1 MVKRGPQWVQL
12 INGND
17 NAARPGYSFRQGKQ
31 GKSRIGNYLRIHS
44 AACALADSELVG
56 SCDQING
63 SRSTLSIRA
72 SGGSAD
78 AIEQETF
85 PDLPAAGLLAIAVIT
100 DIAVKI

>member
-12 INGND
+12 ITDND
-17 NAARPGYSFRQGKQ
+17 NAVRLGYSFRQGKQ
-31 GKSRIGNYLRIHS
+31 GNSGIGNNLRIHG
-44 AACALADSELVG
+44 AACALAYSDSVG

-72 SGGSAD
+72 AAGSAD
-78 AIEQETF
+78 TIEQETF
-85 PDLPAAGLLAIAVIT
+85 PGLPAAGFYAIAVIT